1 MNPGSHYHKYMN
13 DQLALL
19 LAQVLVY
26 ARGVILLPILI
37 RTAGVSVYGSYVL
50 MMSAASFV
58 FATSSLGVGFRFQ
71 RFIPSAGTPEERSA
85 LFYPQFMFQLT
96 MVLVLGALLIV
107 FEWLINDTL
116 LKDAGSVSG
125 WAVAMQVVCLF
136 LFTQGTDY
144 FRYTH
149 RVRLFAFATGLSP
162 YLSLM
167 LIGGVLLLSVP
178 ASVNL
183 LLVLTA
189 TAMLIV
195 ALPLIVGTVREIG
208 VRLVL
213 PTFNQ
218 IVQDVRL
225 GLPLVLTYVLDF
237 VLSASD
243 RFLLAYFLSAQAVG
257 YYAPA
262 YTLASI
268 VLMVPKA
275 IGVAL
280 PPMLSRLVD
289 AKQGEE
295 AAKLTGTAL
304 RFYLLLAIPFVA
316 GCAMLGTDLLTLLA
330 NADVAARA
338 GYVPGI
344 LALGM
349 LFYGLNL
356 ILSSSV
362 AFVTLH
368 TADVVVANVIAGAAS
383 VILNVILIP
392 VVRDITAPAV
402 VAVCSFLLS
411 YLFLFRRLQ
420 PLMDVRIP
428 FPFVMRAV
436 LASAVMACVLIGLK
450 AIIASHGL
458 IIVIGIPVA
467 VVVYL
472 FAAVRTG
479 ALTPSDR
486 MVLKSLVP
494 AWMKPGR
501 TGGGE
506 EGTDKP

>member
-1 MNPGSHYHKYMN
+1 MNSGSHYHKYMN

-71 RFIPSAGTPEERSA
+71 RFIPSAVTPEERSG
-85 LFYPQFMFQLT
+85 LFYPQFMFQLS
-96 MVLVLGALLIV
+96 MVLLLGTVLIA
-107 FEWLINDTL
+107 FERVINDAL

-167 LIGGVLLLSVP
+167 LIGGVLALHTS
-178 ASVNL
+178 ASVDL

-195 ALPLIVGTVREIG
+195 ALPLLVGAVREIG
-208 VRLVL
+208 VRFVF
-213 PTFNQ
+213 PTINQ
-218 IVQDVRL
+218 IGQDIRL

-289 AKQGEE
+289 AKQGED
-295 AAKLTGTAL
+295 AAKLTGAAL
-304 RFYLLLAIPFVA
+304 RFYLLLAIPFVI

-368 TADVVVANVIAGAAS
+368 TTDVVVANVIAGVTS
-383 VILNVILIP
+383 VVLNLLLIP
-392 VVRDITAPAV
+392 VIRDITAPAV

-428 FPFVMRAV
+428 VPFVMRTV
-436 LASAVMACVLIGLK
+436 LASAVMALLLFGLK
-450 AIIASHGL
+450 ALITSHAL
-458 IIVIGIPVA
+458 VVLIGIPVA
-467 VVVYL
+467 VATYL
-472 FAAVRTG
+472 YAAVRTG
-479 ALTPSDR
+479 ALTHSDR

-494 AWMKPGR
+494 SWIR
-501 TGGGE
+501 TRAQREGE
-506 EGTDKP
+506 EGADKR